1 MQPSYKCGGPWLI
14 CHHNALGNVTA
25 ECQTGAPL
33 GDGLGTH
40 DAGELAAIVAAMK
53 FAEKELEE

>member
-14 CHHNALGNVTA
+14 CYHNALGNVTA

-33 GDGLGTH
+33 GDGSETH
-40 DAGELAAIVAAMK
+40 HAGELAAIVAAMK
-53 FAEKELEE
+53 FAERELEE